1 MKNFYAALTAAAI
14 MTACFSTSAFAA
26 PLKNYDAGKFA
37 IDAGITFPS
46 SMKGGNYKM
55 SKSDSSYYGATVGIG
70 NRMALNYQ
78 WDKYKGN
85 DGDLTAQQFNLMYQV
100 LPNVSAYAGWLGADA
115 DTERYGGKKKNSA
128 HVGLQAH
135 VDIPLLFTVWGSVGV
150 GTKSNAYEI
159 GITKP
164 LFNNIELNM
173 SYYDGKFKDIL
184 DGDEEMR
191 AKGVQMGLTVKF

>member
-1 MKNFYAALTAAAI
+1 MKKFYAALTAAAI

-46 SMKGGNYKM
+46 SLEGGNYKM
-55 SKSDSSYYGATVGIG
+55 SKSDSQYYGATVGIG
-70 NRMALNYQ
+70 KRMAVNYQ
-78 WDKYKGN
+78 YDQFKGS
-85 DGDLTAQQFNLMYQV
+85 DGKLTTQQANLMYQV

-115 DTERYGGKKKNSA
+115 DVDTMHGKKKNSA

-135 VDIPLLFTVWGSVGV
+135 FDIPLLFTVWGNASV
-150 GTKSNAYEI
+150 GTKSTAYEI

-164 LFNNIELNM
+164 LFNNIELNL
-173 SYYDGKFKDIL
+173 SYYDGKYKDIL
-184 DGDEEMR
+184 DDDEEMN
-191 AKGVQMGLTVKF
+191 AKGVQLGLTLKF

>member
-1 MKNFYAALTAAAI
+1 MKKFYAALTAAAI

-46 SMKGGNYKM
+46 SLKGGNYKM

-70 NRMALNYQ
+70 KRMALNYQ
-78 WDKYKGN
+78 WDKYKGS
-85 DGDLTAQQFNLMYQV
+85 DGDLTAQQFNLMYQL

-115 DTERYGGKKKNSA
+115 DVDFDNGKKKNSA
-128 HVGLQAH
+128 HAGLQAH
-135 VDIPLLFTVWGSVGV
+135 FDIPLLFTVYGNVGV

-159 GITKP
+159 GISKP
-164 LFNNIELNM
+164 LFNNIELNL
-173 SYYDGKFKDIL
+173 SYYDGKFKDVI

-191 AKGVQMGLTVKF
+191 AKGVQMGMTVKF

>member
-1 MKNFYAALTAAAI
+1 MKKFYAALTAAAI

-26 PLKNYDAGKFA
+26 PLKNYDVGKFSV
-37 IDAGITFPS
+37 DAGITFPS
-46 SMKGGNYKM
+46 SLKGGNYKM

-70 NRMALNYQ
+70 KRMALNYQ
-78 WDKYKGN
+78 WDKYKGS
-85 DGDLTAQQFNLMYQV
+85 DGDLTAQQFNLMYQL

-128 HVGLQAH
+128 HAGLQAH
-135 VDIPLLFTVWGSVGV
+135 FDIPLLFTVYGNVGV

-159 GITKP
+159 GISKP
-164 LFNNIELNM
+164 LFNNIELNL
-173 SYYDGKFKDIL
+173 SYYDGKFKDVI

-191 AKGVQMGLTVKF
+191 AKGVQMGVTVKF

>member
-1 MKNFYAALTAAAI
+1 MKKFYAALTAAAI

-46 SMKGGNYKM
+46 SLKGGNYKM

-70 NRMALNYQ
+70 KRMALNYQ
-78 WDKYKGN
+78 WDKYKGS
-85 DGDLTAQQFNLMYQV
+85 DGDLTAQQFNLMYQL

-115 DTERYGGKKKNSA
+115 DVDFGNGKKKNSA
-128 HVGLQAH
+128 HAGLQAH
-135 VDIPLLFTVWGSVGV
+135 FDIPLLFTVWGNVGV
-150 GTKSNAYEI
+150 GTKSSAYEI

-164 LFNNIELNM
+164 LFNNIELNL
-173 SYYDGKFKDIL
+173 SYYDGKFKEIL
-184 DGDEEMR
+184 DDGEDMK
-191 AKGVQMGLTVKF
+191 AKGVQMGVTVKF